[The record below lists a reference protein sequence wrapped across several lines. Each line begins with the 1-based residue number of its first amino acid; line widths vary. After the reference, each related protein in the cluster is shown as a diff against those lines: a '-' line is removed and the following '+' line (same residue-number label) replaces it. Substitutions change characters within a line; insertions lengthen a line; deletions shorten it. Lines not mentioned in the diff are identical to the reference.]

1 MSIDVSLS
9 EEQLLIQ
16 DTARNFAETVL
27 APSAAEL
34 DETVNYDLLKGHLRQ
49 LAELGFM
56 GINIDPEYGGTGA
69 GTVAFSLAITELGA
83 GCAATG
89 VTVSVSNMVA
99 EVIQAIGSEEQ
110 KQRYLPK
117 LCGGEYLAGA
127 FCLTETGA
135 GSDPAGM
142 KTSAR
147 RDGDEW
153 VINGNKLFITS
164 GEYAGVM
171 VEWAVTDP
179 TARKGKGISCFL
191 VEADAPGV
199 TFGPAEH
206 KMGQKGSAT
215 NAVYFDECRVPA
227 DALMGEENDGFRIA
241 VAELA
246 GGRIGI
252 GSLALGI
259 GRAAMDQARQYLTE
273 RQQFGQ
279 PLSNFQG
286 LQWELADRYTELEAS
301 RLLLLQAAWI
311 KDQGRPFAR
320 EAAMAKLFATEKANQ
335 ACYTALQMYGGAG
348 YIKDYPIERMARDAR
363 ITTIYEGTSE
373 IQRMIIARELLREVS
388 AH

>member
-1 MSIDVSLS
+1 MSIDFSLS

-16 DTARNFAETVL
+16 ETARSFSETVL

-34 DETVNYDLLKGHLRQ
+34 DETVNYDLLKSHLRQ
-49 LAELGFM
+49 LSELGFM

-69 GTVAFSLAITELGA
+69 GTVAFALAITELGA
-83 GCAATG
+83 GCASTG

-171 VEWAVTDP
+171 VVWAVTDP

-191 VEADAPGV
+191 VEADAAGV

-259 GRAAMDQARQYLTE
+259 GRAAMDQARVFLTE

-286 LQWELADRYTELEAS
+286 LQWELADRYTELEAA
-301 RLLLLQAAWI
+301 RLLLLQAAWT

>member
-1 MSIDVSLS
+1 MSIDFSLS
-9 EEQLLIQ
+9 EEQLLIRE
-16 DTARNFAETVL
+16 TAHNFAETVL

-34 DETVNYDLLKGHLRQ
+34 DATVNYELLKGHLRR
-49 LAELGFM
+49 LSELGFM

-83 GCAATG
+83 GCASTG

-110 KQRYLPK
+110 KQQYLPK

-127 FCLTETGA
+127 FCLTESGA

-147 RDGDEW
+147 REGDEW

-164 GEYAGVM
+164 AEYAGVM
-171 VEWAVTDP
+171 VVWAVTDP

-191 VEADAPGV
+191 VETDTPGV
-199 TFGPAEH
+199 SLGPAEH
-206 KMGQKGSAT
+206 KMGQMGSAT

-227 DALMGEENDGFRIA
+227 SALMGRENDGFRIA

-259 GRAAMDQARQYLTE
+259 GRAAMDYARLYITE
-273 RQQFGQ
+273 REQFGQ

-301 RLLLLQAAWI
+301 RLLLLQAAWL
-311 KDQGRPFAR
+311 KEQNRPFAR
-320 EAAMAKLFATEKANQ
+320 EAAMAKLFATEKANA
-335 ACYTALQMYGGAG
+335 ACYSALQMFGGAG
-348 YIKDYPIERMARDAR
+348 YTKDYPIERMARDAR

>member
-1 MSIDVSLS
+1 MSIDFNLS
-9 EEQLLIQ
+9 EEQVLIQ
-16 DTARNFAETVL
+16 ETARDFAETVL
-27 APSAAEL
+27 APSAGEL
-34 DETVNYDLLKGHLRQ
+34 DATVNYDLLKGHLRQ
-49 LAELGFM
+49 LSELGFM

-83 GCAATG
+83 GCASTG

-110 KQRYLPK
+110 KQQYLPK

-142 KTSAR
+142 KSTAR

-171 VEWAVTDP
+171 VVWAVTDP
-179 TARKGKGISCFL
+179 AAAKGKGISCFL
-191 VEADAPGV
+191 VEADASGV
-199 TFGPAEH
+199 SFGPAEH

-227 DALMGEENDGFRIA
+227 GALMGRENDGFRIA

-259 GRAAMDQARQYLTE
+259 GRAAMDQARLHITE

-286 LQWELADRYTELEAS
+286 LQWELADRYTELEAA
-301 RLLLLQAAWI
+301 RLLLLQAAWL
-311 KDQGRPFAR
+311 KEQGRPFAR
-320 EAAMAKLFATEKANQ
+320 EAAMAKLFSTEKANQ
-335 ACYTALQMYGGAG
+335 ACYTALQMFGGAG